1 MTKKNLA
8 ALMLAGAMMTVGSGA
23 MADAVNT
30 STGSVVS
37 NNDIAKVSVGY
48 TASADVKITLEWN
61 SINDFVYKWNPT
73 VKSWDTQTAA
83 QTLTFKAKNDGIV
96 AQKVT
101 IADSTTP
108 TLDWLTVTG
117 GAKTSENVEPAVNA
131 ETQATEVAIFTLT
144 GNSVNG
150 ISGMSVDGDA
160 KDLSFTVTIADVTP
174 QA

>member
-23 MADAVNT
+23 MAGDVTTAA
-30 STGSVVS
+30 GSEVKDSDV
-37 NNDIAKVSVGY
+37 AKVSVAY

-61 SINDFVYKWNPT
+61 SIDNFVYKWNPT
-73 VKSWDTQTAA
+73 GKSWDTQTAA

-108 TLDWLTVTG
+108 ALDWLTVTD

-131 ETQATEVAIFTLT
+131 ETQATDVAIFTLA
-144 GNSVNG
+144 GKSVNG
-150 ISGMSVDGDA
+150 ISGMSVDGGT

-174 QA
+174 